1 MFLLSLLSW
10 RPGLDVELC
19 LVRLWKKPV
28 FTRTEGGGLGGASGL
43 PLCCDLEPL
52 IPWLDLER
60 GGSVTPP
67 VPCWSLYR
75 GC

>member
-1 MFLLSLLSW
+1 MFVLGLLSW

-28 FTRTEGGGLGGASGL
+28 FTRTDGGGLGGASGL

-52 IPWLDLER
+52 IPWLGLGR
-60 GGSVTPP
+60 G
-67 VPCWSLYR
+67 W
-75 GC
+75 